1 MFPPAA
7 GRECDPFNSRWPTT
21 TQQQQQQPINVVA
34 VHVASSFSPR
44 NDQQFKDRQTGGNA
58 PAICFNTFSD

>member
-1 MFPPAA
+1 MFPSAA
-7 GRECDPFNSRWPTT
+7 GCECDPINSRWPTT
-21 TQQQQQQPINVVA
+21 TQQQQQPINVVA
-34 VHVASSFSPR
+34 VHVASSFGCPR

>member
-21 TQQQQQQPINVVA
+21 QQQQQPINVVA
-34 VHVASSFSPR
+34 VHVASSFGCGPR